1 MLFPNP
7 TRRTFF
13 FTRFPSLFFLRPPHR
28 PSAPSR
34 RKKRTQC
41 RPEDVATL
49 LWVEIDVGPCPGFLA
64 QSHPEIRRRQKV
76 DDGGSKHRGVIVAHH
91 PATFTNLEL
100 LWASGPCRTLTNPLR
115 PPGKV
120 VRHLR

>member
-28 PSAPSR
+28 PSAPSL

-64 QSHPEIRRRQKV
+64 QSHPETRRRQKV

-91 PATFTNLEL
+91 QATIVSPEVLGNEGRFRSVHKN
-100 LWASGPCRTLTNPLR
+100 R
-115 PPGKV
+115 PPP
-120 VRHLR
+120 